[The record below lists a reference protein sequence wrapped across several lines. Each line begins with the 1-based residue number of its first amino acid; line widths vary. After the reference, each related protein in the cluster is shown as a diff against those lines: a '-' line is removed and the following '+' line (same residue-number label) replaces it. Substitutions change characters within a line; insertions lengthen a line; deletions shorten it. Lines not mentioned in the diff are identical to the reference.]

1 MGAKFHK
8 TKELCKKTQL
18 VGFLTLGLF
27 FFNYYFS
34 ECIDMFTAVWI
45 CFSSLVLYWSSDNV

>member
-27 FFNYYFS
+27 FLIIILQS
-34 ECIDMFTAVWI
+34 VLI
-45 CFSSLVLYWSSDNV
+45 CSQLCGFAFPH